1 MIIDNL
7 SIERH
12 GELPKKVKD
21 LAEYALSHGKSF
33 SQGKRCIYV
42 RFIEELES
50 WSISDNY
57 CRPAYK
63 SILYNVKE
71 NRFIAY
77 STKSLKKAFYNNS
90 ITPAYHAKQ
99 FFMPEIVDSLFND

>member
-1 MIIDNL
+1 LIINNS
-7 SIERH
+7 SIERR
-12 GELPKKVKD
+12 GSLPKKVKD
-21 LAEYALSHGKSF
+21 LAEYALMHGKSF
-33 SQGKRCIYV
+33 SQGKDCIYV

-77 STKSLKKAFYNNS
+77 STKSSKKAQYNKN
-90 ITPAYHAKQ
+90 ITPTLHAKQ
-99 FFMPEIVDSLFND
+99 FFMPGIVDSLFND

>member
-1 MIIDNL
+1 MIIDNT
-7 SIERH
+7 STKRH
-12 GELPKKVKD
+12 GNPPKQVKE
-21 LAEYALSHGKSF
+21 LAEYAFNHGKSF
-33 SQGKRCIYV
+33 SQSKDCIYI

-63 SILYNVKE
+63 SILYNEKE

-77 STKSLKKAFYNNS
+77 SAKSSKKAFYDSNV
-90 ITPAYHAKQ
+90 TPVYHAKQ
-99 FFMPEIVDSLFND
+99 FFMPGIVDSLFND